1 MHEYH
6 LVKSVIKSI
15 LEKTAAFKNLKKI
28 TYIKLKLGNLKMV
41 SKEGFQK
48 IFKEL
53 SRDTLCEQAVVDIE
67 EVEGDI
73 LLVENIE
80 ADFEEN

>member
-15 LEKTAAFKNLKKI
+15 LEKIKDFKNLKKI

-41 SKEGFQK
+41 SKENFEK

-53 SRDTLCEQAVVDIE
+53 SKNTLCEQAKVDIE

-73 LLVENIE
+73 LLVENLE
-80 ADFEEN
+80 GEFQED

>member
-15 LEKTAAFKNLKKI
+15 LEKTATFKNLKKI

-41 SKEGFQK
+41 SKESFQK
-48 IFKEL
+48 VFKEL